1 MLELIESK
9 NFADL
14 QFYIVVRIMIVLVC
28 WIFMMVACIIDFWSG
43 TSTAKALGK
52 PLSSHKFR
60 RTIAKMGDYIKLLLF
75 ALMFDLLGSLMSFW
89 VIPFASIICSV
100 AIILI
105 EGKSVIENS
114 RKKKTHAAD
123 VPDVIKQIVQAVT
136 TKQGEEVLNKIV
148 ESIKQEED
156 KS

>member
-9 NFADL
+9 NFAGL

-28 WIFMMVACIIDFWSG
+28 WIFMIVACIIDFWSG
-43 TSTAKALGK
+43 TSTAKELGK

-60 RTIAKMGDYIKLLLF
+60 RTITKMGDYIKLLLF
-75 ALMFDLLGSLMSFW
+75 ALMFDLLGSLMPFW
-89 VIPFASIICSV
+89 VIPFASIMCSV

-114 RKKKTHAAD
+114 RKKKAHAAD

-136 TKQGEEVLNKIV
+136 TKQGEEVLNKII
-148 ESIKQEED
+148 ESMKQEEQ
-156 KS
+156 K

>member
-9 NFADL
+9 NFTDL
-14 QFYIVVRIMIVLVC
+14 QFYIVIRIMIVLVC

-75 ALMFDLLGSLMSFW
+75 ALMFDLLGSLMPFW
-89 VIPFASIICSV
+89 VIPFASIMCSV

-114 RKKKTHAAD
+114 RKKKAHAAD

-136 TKQGEEVLNKIV
+136 TKQGEEVLNKII
-148 ESIKQEED
+148 ESMKQEEQ
-156 KS
+156 K

>member
-1 MLELIESK
+1 MLELIENK

-14 QFYIVVRIMIVLVC
+14 QFYVAVRIIIVLIC
-28 WIFMMVACIIDFWSG
+28 WIFMMTACCIDFWSG

-60 RTIAKMGDYIKLLLF
+60 RTINKMGDYIKLLLF
-75 ALMFDLLGSLMSFW
+75 ALMFDLLGSFLPFW
-89 VIPFASIICSV
+89 TIPFASIVCTV

-114 RKKKTHAAD
+114 RKKKAHAAD
-123 VPDVIKQIVQAVT
+123 VPEVIKQIVQAAT
-136 TKQGEEVLNKIV
+136 TKQGEEILNKII
-148 ESIKQEED
+148 ESTKTGES
-156 KS
+156 K